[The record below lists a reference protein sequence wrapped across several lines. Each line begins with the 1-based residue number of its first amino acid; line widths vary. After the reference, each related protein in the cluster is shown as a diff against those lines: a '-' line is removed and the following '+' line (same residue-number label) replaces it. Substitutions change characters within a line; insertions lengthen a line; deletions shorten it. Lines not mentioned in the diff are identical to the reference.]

1 MTHHLTTTT
10 KHHLRASWIATVLN
24 LDWPSK
30 QSLAISNE
38 AERVALQQRE
48 LTAMLDEAVSLRMN
62 AVFFQV
68 RPCADA
74 FYRSTLVPWSRY
86 LTGTLGQD
94 PGFDPLAFV
103 IEQAHR
109 RNLELHAW
117 FNPYRVS
124 MDRSPATVEQ
134 LNRVTPGRP
143 ASVYQA
149 QPQWIASASDRFV
162 IDPGIPQARSAIVE
176 AVMEVARNYD
186 IDGVHFDDYFYYES
200 AASPL
205 DDSATFA
212 RYGQDFADKGDWRR
226 DNTYQLI
233 RELSAALREF
243 DPGIKFGVSP
253 AGVWRNQS
261 VDPLG
266 SATRHGAPNYDVG
279 FADTRRWV
287 HEELLDYI
295 LPQVYWTFDLEV
307 APFEVVAKWWADT
320 VHGRNVH
327 LYIGEAL
334 YKVGV
339 ASAREPGWAEDEGI
353 TQISRQLTW
362 NTDNP
367 QVSGSV
373 LFRHLSLRAPQA
385 ARAVAAIRAQ
395 VWQHPALIP
404 AMAWKTGR
412 APQPPVAV
420 RREETAAGTQLQW
433 QDHPANTPGQTRYYA
448 VYRSAPG
455 KALDTTRA
463 DGLVATVRC
472 ESASAHWTDANP
484 DAGAVTYGV
493 TALDRGHFESAATL
507 AW

>member
-134 LNRVTPGRP
+134 LNRVAPGRP

-212 RYGQDFADKGDWRR
+212 RYGQDFTDKGDWRR

-327 LYIGEAL
+327 LFIGEAL
-334 YKVGV
+334 YKVGGRQCPGTGLGRGRGHH
-339 ASAREPGWAEDEGI
+339 ANQSAIELEH
-353 TQISRQLTW
+353 RQ
-362 NTDNP
+362 P
-367 QVSGSV
+367 AGKRQ
-373 LFRHLSLRAPQA
+373 
-385 ARAVAAIRAQ
+385 RAVS
-395 VWQHPALIP
+395 
-404 AMAWKTGR
+404 
-412 APQPPVAV
+412 PPVA
-420 RREETAAGTQLQW
+420 TC
-433 QDHPANTPGQTRYYA
+433 TPGCTGR
-448 VYRSAPG
+448 RGDP
-455 KALDTTRA
+455 RA
-463 DGLVATVRC
+463 SVATPGIDPGHGLEDRSRTSTPGGRAARGDGGGHSIAVAGPPGQHARPDPLLRRVPQC
-472 ESASAHWTDANP
+472 AGQSAGHHARRLPGGD
-484 DAGAVTYGV
+484 GA
-493 TALDRGHFESAATL
+493 L
-507 AW
+507 